1 MKQYQILADEGW
13 THLDNPPNRYH
24 YFFVSLVAPS
34 DTISLLE
41 QKLKICNECF
51 EHPHKNEIK
60 WSRLNARYFSDYKK
74 LIDTFFDFWEE
85 HDELKYRQFF
95 MDRKYEY
102 TGEGNP
108 KDILFMV
115 YYQFLKHS
123 FGFDSDYFK
132 ALGVDSL
139 LFKLDNYSDKKRKQT
154 LTDYVQSFYNSF
166 HVKINFIDS
175 KTSYIHQI
183 VDILM
188 GACGYYGNFKC
199 CKKEEV
205 KPQDICKLKLSKY
218 IQKRLEIIQEKD
230 RGTKVFHWYE
240 NTGGVKGAS
249 YDNRHR
255 YKIVIWKFIPKEHRI
270 DSSWENRSNP
280 DIKKLKSKQKYWT
293 NKESERRDMFE
304 EKEDMSKKLK
314 KTDI

>member
-13 THLDNPPNRYH
+13 THLDTPPNRYH
-24 YFFVSLVAPS
+24 HFFVSLFAPS

-41 QKLKICNECF
+41 QKLKLCNENF

-74 LIDTFFDFWEE
+74 LIDTFFDFWQE
-85 HDELKYRQFF
+85 HDELKYRQLFL
-95 MDRKYEY
+95 DRKYEY
-102 TGEGNP
+102 TGNGNE

-123 FGFDSDYFK
+123 FGFDSEYFK
-132 ALGVDSL
+132 ALEVDSL
-139 LFKLDNYSDKKRKQT
+139 LFKLDDYPDKHRKQT
-154 LTDYVQSFYNSF
+154 LSDYVQSLYSSF
-166 HVKINFIDS
+166 NVKINFIDS

-205 KPQDICKLKLSKY
+205 KPQDICKLKLAKY
-218 IQKRLEIIQEKD
+218 IQKNLEMIQAKD
-230 RGTKVFHWYE
+230 RNTKVFHWYE
-240 NTGGVKGAS
+240 NTAGVKRYS
-249 YDNRHR
+249 YNNRHL
-255 YKIVIWKFIPKEHRI
+255 YKIVIWKFIPREHTV
-270 DSSWENRSNP
+270 DLSWENGNNP
-280 DIKKLKSKQKYWT
+280 EIKNLKSKRKYWT
-293 NKESERRDMFE
+293 NKQNDQCNMF
-304 EKEDMSKKLK
+304 D
-314 KTDI
+314 